1 MRGPPR
7 YPTRRGSIAPV
18 SNSGWSPWAIVI
30 IVIMVMGF
38 AGELS
43 NFIAER
49 FKAKAAEIASLP

>member
-1 MRGPPR
+1 MRPGPR

-38 AGELS
+38 AGELA
-43 NFIAER
+43 NTTAELL
-49 FKAKAAEIASLP
+49 KAKAAEIASLP